1 MKKYI
6 ATCCMLLAYILSA
19 NDSWAKEWP
28 NERPIRII
36 VAQATGGTNDIVTRL
51 IALELS
57 KVLGQSII
65 VENRPGASGAIGM
78 QIAAAA
84 APDGYTF
91 AVASD
96 SIAIMSATKESLSWR
111 LGRDLIGVSLL
122 GDQPIAIAVS
132 SQTPYQTLLE
142 LINAAKNKPDTVS
155 YGTSGQGTN
164 QHFIGEWL
172 AKSGNFKWIHVPY
185 KGGGQ
190 AIIDLTGGTTPAAVL
205 GFAPLISQEK
215 KGGIRIL
222 AVTSAKRNISAPTVP
237 TLSELGF
244 KDMVINQWV
253 GIVAPKNLTP
263 SILNKMSK
271 EIGLILEKPEIKAKL
286 QDVGLTARAM
296 PAGEFEIFLKAS
308 IQRWTELN
316 KVLQIPLD

>member
-1 MKKYI
+1 
-6 ATCCMLLAYILSA
+6 
-19 NDSWAKEWP
+19 
-28 NERPIRII
+28 
-36 VAQATGGTNDIVTRL
+36 
-51 IALELS
+51 
-57 KVLGQSII
+57 
-65 VENRPGASGAIGM
+65 
-78 QIAAAA
+78 
-84 APDGYTF
+84 
-91 AVASD
+91 
-96 SIAIMSATKESLSWR
+96 
-111 LGRDLIGVSLL
+111 
-122 GDQPIAIAVS
+122 
-132 SQTPYQTLLE
+132 
-142 LINAAKNKPDTVS
+142 
-155 YGTSGQGTN
+155 
-164 QHFIGEWL
+164 
-172 AKSGNFKWIHVPY
+172 VPY